1 MELILTIV
9 STVAIQLGICVFC
22 FFKKRSEV
30 GVDSR

>member
-22 FFKKRSEV
+22 FVKKQSEV
-30 GVDSR
+30 GVDGR